1 MVLLLCSLPLVL
13 AQEGAW
19 VAETSVEG
27 AAAAWSEALRR
38 RGLTV
43 HPVSP
48 IPNDHPALPNTL
60 TLTFEGDAVI
70 RARAVPTRGAVRITR
85 TGWETVEATLILDP
99 PRTPPLAP
107 KARARLALALPEEA
121 QVALGGLDTVS
132 PTLTA
137 DTLLVDPARCATRIA
152 EFSASPIPQAQET
165 LRLALE
171 TSPKSCQRALLTSLL
186 NDPAMKAP
194 VSAWIVARYH
204 AAPAE
209 ERAHYAA
216 LGFMIREPDAALEAL
231 YDAEDA
237 RLSGE

>member
-1 MVLLLCSLPLVL
+1 MFLLLCSLPLAV
-13 AQEGAW
+13 AQEAAW
-19 VAETSVEG
+19 VADTSVET
-27 AAAAWSEALRR
+27 AAAAWGEALRR

-48 IPNDHPALPNTL
+48 IPNDHPALPSTL

-70 RARAVPTRGAVRITR
+70 RARAVPTRGSVTLTR
-85 TGWETVEATLILDP
+85 TGWEQVHAELVLDP

-121 QVALGGLDTVS
+121 LVALSALEPTR
-132 PTLTA
+132 PTLVA
-137 DTLLVDPARCATRIA
+137 DPLLADPGRCLARVA
-152 EFSASPIPQAQET
+152 EFSASPIPEARET

-171 TSPKSCQRALLTSLL
+171 TAPKTCHRALLTSLL
-186 NDPAMKAP
+186 TDPAMKAP

-209 ERAHYAA
+209 ERAHYVA
-216 LGFMIREPDAALEAL
+216 LGFMIPEPDAALEAV